1 MSSTT
6 PSGAATSLSGPSS
19 SFSSFLEPQ
28 TFVPPSSTT
37 SAAESSSSSAGG
49 GSTGGV
55 PSIASSASLYLYTFL
70 ATLVLLLSVSAAIVA
85 RSFVLRRRH
94 RLMMEEAIRNGTWIP
109 PAPGTGASRPRVDL
123 SKKPVMWEAHL
134 GGGERSA
141 YLHNG
146 RLVQPDVS
154 STNSI
159 DAEKDWESIKPIFA
173 AYLSKGPTPA
183 PIPVPSASDLRPL
196 DAPATMETRLNAFVD
211 WAARIVSPTPS
222 TPLSPLPAP
231 LVNGNMQDASTPTED
246 ELGPP
251 RVRVAVL
258 IAMPSPH
265 HASPSASQDRLHT
278 DEELPH
284 LEMGVATLPVLS
296 HEGDE
301 AQTHKGKNSIGSRDS
316 ASLE

>member
-1 MSSTT
+1 MRYC
-6 PSGAATSLSGPSS
+6 LS
-19 SFSSFLEPQ
+19 FNLLISFL
-28 TFVPPSSTT
+28 
-37 SAAESSSSSAGG
+37 
-49 GSTGGV
+49 
-55 PSIASSASLYLYTFL
+55 YLHTVYTFL

-109 PAPGTGASRPRVDL
+109 PVPGSGASRPRVDL
-123 SKKPVMWEAHL
+123 SKKPVMWEAYL

-146 RLVQPDVS
+146 NKLVQPDVS
-154 STNSI
+154 SASST
-159 DAEKDWESIKPIFA
+159 DADKDWENIKPIFA
-173 AYLSKGPTPA
+173 AYLSKAPTPA
-183 PIPVPSASDLRPL
+183 PLPLPSASDLRPPEP
-196 DAPATMETRLNAFVD
+196 PATMETRLNNLVD
-211 WAARIVSPTPS
+211 WAARIISPTPA

-231 LVNGNMQDASTPTED
+231 LGNGNMQDVSTTTED
-246 ELGPP
+246 ERGPP

-265 HASPSASQDRLHT
+265 HSSPSTSRDRLIQNSE
-278 DEELPH
+278 EELPH

-296 HEGDE
+296 HEGE
-301 AQTHKGKNSIGSRDS
+301 EVHTHKGKNSIGSRDS